1 MNAPPPTTAVVD
13 TDVYTLVFVRKDSPD
28 PRVPGWRQQLLG
40 RRVLA
45 TFQTRAELLALAAR
59 NTWGESRA
67 RELRAQLDRTATIG
81 ADESV
86 IDAYATLVAECRR
99 AGHALQQKQ
108 HTADRWIAACAI
120 AKDVELLAGDGIF
133 AGTPGLRLVDGVV
146 DV

>member
-1 MNAPPPTTAVVD
+1 MAAVLD

-28 PRVPGWRQQLLG
+28 PRVPGWRQQLVG
-40 RRVLA
+40 RRVLT
-45 TFQTRAELLALAAR
+45 TFQTRAELLALSAV
-59 NTWGESRA
+59 NTWGERRA
-67 RELRAQLDRTATIG
+67 GELRTQLDRTATIG
-81 ADESV
+81 VDESV
-86 IDAYATLVAECRR
+86 LDAYATLVAECRR

-146 DV
+146 GV

>member
-1 MNAPPPTTAVVD
+1 VVD
-13 TDVYTLVFVRKDSPD
+13 TDVYTLVFVRKDSTD
-28 PRVPGWRQQLLG
+28 PRVPGWRQQLVG

-45 TFQTRAELLALAAR
+45 TFQTRAELLALAAT

-81 ADESV
+81 VDESV

-108 HTADRWIAACAI
+108 HTADRWIAACTI

>member
-1 MNAPPPTTAVVD
+1 MTAVVD

-28 PRVPGWRQQLLG
+28 PRVPGWRQQLVG

-59 NTWGESRA
+59 NTWGGSRA

-81 ADESV
+81 VDESV

-99 AGHALQQKQ
+99 VGHALQQKQ

>member
-1 MNAPPPTTAVVD
+1 MTAVVD

-28 PRVPGWRQQLLG
+28 PRVPGWRQQLVG

-81 ADESV
+81 VDESV

-99 AGHALQQKQ
+99 VGHALQQKQ

>member
-1 MNAPPPTTAVVD
+1 MTAAVD

-28 PRVPGWRQQLLG
+28 PRVPGWRQALIG
-40 RRVLA
+40 RRVLS
-45 TFQTRAELLALAAR
+45 TFQTRAELLALAAT
-59 NTWGESRA
+59 NAWGESRA
-67 RELRAQLDRTATIG
+67 EKLRAQLDRTATIG
-81 ADESV
+81 VDESV

-99 AGHALQQKQ
+99 TGHALQQKQ

>member
-1 MNAPPPTTAVVD
+1 MTAVVD

-28 PRVPGWRQQLLG
+28 PRVPGWRQQLIG
-40 RRVLA
+40 RRVVA

-81 ADESV
+81 VDESV

-99 AGHALQQKQ
+99 VGHALQQKQ